1 MEPLIDVNLI
11 ESTLQKLTEL
21 GAMLKDDQTAH
32 KYSNAYILE
41 MIDNADRNLKVLN
54 TVNKDFVNAHKKEP
68 KAWEHSTADALK
80 GYFDEMDKV
89 SKNFQTLKEIT
100 SDLSDPKK
108 VDKEFE
114 QLNSREKYD
123 GHKAAKYAST
133 FIANAY
139 ALDQILANN
148 MHLKLSRKRKFAQ
161 RMIRIYFKIKN
172 LSSSILTIFVCTLI
186 GFLFEALMGDLFPNT
201 ASLAIVFFVALIGAF
216 IINKPIE
223 HNSQLFFWKQART
236 HTSQTLIQLNIL
248 TKQILLIQEFQLRHA
263 KNSLVLADTEESK

>member
-54 TVNKDFVNAHKKEP
+54 TANKDFINAHKKES
-68 KAWEHSTADALK
+68 KAWERSTADAER
-80 GYFDEMDKV
+80 GYSDEAQKAL
-89 SKNFQTLKEIT
+89 KNFQKVMEIT
-100 SDLSDPKK
+100 RDLSDPIK
-108 VDKEFE
+108 VAKELE
-114 QLNSREKYD
+114 QLNLGERYD
-123 GHKAAKYAST
+123 NKKAAAYADT
-133 FIANAY
+133 FKANAD

-148 MHLKLSRKRKFAQ
+148 MYLKLARKRKFAQ

-172 LSSSILTIFVCTLI
+172 LSSSILTIFICTLM
-186 GFLFEALMGDLFPNT
+186 GFLLESLMGDLFPNT

-223 HNSQLFFWKQART
+223 RKSQLFFWKQARI
-236 HTSQTLIQLNIL
+236 HAFKTLIQLNIL